1 MGGKYYK
8 KKRPFWSKPW
18 TQSRLLSRKLLFA
31 TFIVLTLIIS
41 DLLGHTITDHIA
53 YVIRDLVI
61 AYLGVQGIV
70 DYREKKNTIVMQAMQ
85 QAQTSSTQTDNG
97 VPNAGD
103 FI

>member
-1 MGGKYYK
+1 MGGKHYRK
-8 KKRPFWSKPW
+8 KQPFWNRPW

-31 TFIVLTLIIS
+31 TFIVLTLLIS

-70 DYREKKNTIVMQAMQ
+70 DYREKKNMIVMQAMQ
-85 QAQTSSTQTDNG
+85 QAQTSQNTTNSG
-97 VPNAGD
+97 AYNAGD